1 MFSLNGHVNLDIFWL
16 KEDSLEDA
24 ADLPTPDVLV
34 AEITENLE
42 AALAQFRNIQTEL
55 ESRD

>member
-1 MFSLNGHVNLDIFWL
+1 MQ
-16 KEDSLEDA
+16 

-42 AALAQFRNIQTEL
+42 AALAQFQSIQNEL
-55 ESRD
+55 DNNE

>member
-1 MFSLNGHVNLDIFWL
+1 MPKTEL
-16 KEDSLEDA
+16 KDA

-42 AALAQFRNIQTEL
+42 TALAQFQNIQAEL
-55 ESRD
+55 DSKN